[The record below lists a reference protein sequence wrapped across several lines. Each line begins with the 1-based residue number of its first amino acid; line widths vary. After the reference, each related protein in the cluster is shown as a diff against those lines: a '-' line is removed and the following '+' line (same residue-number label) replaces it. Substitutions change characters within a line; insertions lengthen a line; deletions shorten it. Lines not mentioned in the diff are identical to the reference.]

1 MTDLVILSRRSI
13 ENHSISC
20 KNVAKVL
27 RVIDIYKTL
36 EGFDN
41 ICEDLSARCQQFI
54 SDNMRTAQDVFN
66 LLATANEDED
76 DLDKA
81 AETELLVKLL
91 RDTAKCRNCKMH
103 PTECLNGEKVT
114 YDNMIAG
121 VHDILFIHQ
130 LSIFFH
136 LLSIDPGGKQRIK
149 ANTTF
154 QSLSNWTTIEKT
166 VGHIS
171 AFSKEDSVHYYTPG
185 QLISLSLPQK

>member
-121 VHDILFIHQ
+121 DTYSTNINHIYNQ
-130 LSIFFH
+130 YLSFTHH
-136 LLSIDPGGKQRIK
+136 L
-149 ANTTF
+149 
-154 QSLSNWTTIEKT
+154 
-166 VGHIS
+166 
-171 AFSKEDSVHYYTPG
+171 
-185 QLISLSLPQK
+185 

>member
-27 RVIDIYKTL
+27 RVIDTYKTL
-36 EGFDN
+36 EGFDT

-76 DLDKA
+76 DLEKA
-81 AETELLVKLL
+81 VETELLVKLL
-91 RDTAKCRNCKMH
+91 RETAKCRNCKMH

-121 VHDILFIHQ
+121 DDDETYHFMTN
-130 LSIFFH
+130 
-136 LLSIDPGGKQRIK
+136 K
-149 ANTTF
+149 
-154 QSLSNWTTIEKT
+154 
-166 VGHIS
+166 
-171 AFSKEDSVHYYTPG
+171 HYYTH
-185 QLISLSLPQK
+185 